1 MILTP
6 ADLARCDEIANGPAL
21 VHAIVDEVARHTGL
35 TAAEIIGARR
45 WANLA
50 AARQL
55 VYFVANN
62 AGVSVPQIALAMNR
76 DATTVYYGINAEKA
90 RRGE

>member
-1 MILTP
+1 MILSP
-6 ADLARCDEIANGPAL
+6 EDLDRCEEIANGPAL
-21 VHAIVDEVARHTGL
+21 VHIIVDEVARHTGL